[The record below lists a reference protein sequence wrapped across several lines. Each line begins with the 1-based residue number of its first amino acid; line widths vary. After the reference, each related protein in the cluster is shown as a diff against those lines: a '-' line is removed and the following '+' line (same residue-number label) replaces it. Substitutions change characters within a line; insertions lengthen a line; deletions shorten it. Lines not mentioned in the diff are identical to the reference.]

1 MPWVMAV
8 QALAVAALAAALLLA
23 LGDDRWV
30 LAGVAAY
37 MALYTPLDVL
47 MPTLMMGR
55 ASAGTPATDFSMQ
68 HGIYTSMGLFVAG
81 ALAMQAAAAYGYGA
95 ALVLSLAASVLAG
108 LAAPWLWRSANERQ
122 ARAEKAAKGAAS

>member
-1 MPWVMAV
+1 MNVTGV
-8 QALAVAALAAALLLA
+8 QTCALPIFLPLPCKPAISTVVGATGAKTN
-23 LGDDRWV
+23 RWV

-95 ALVLSLAASVLAG
+95 ALVLSLATSM
-108 LAAPWLWRSANERQ
+108 
-122 ARAEKAAKGAAS
+122 